1 MSGLF
6 GQAGA
11 GGGGGAPTGVVFNA
25 GKCEF
30 DGTTVTP
37 VKEKGQV
44 SVGKSNGMP
53 EFVWRSRESGTADEP
68 VVLLGVTAH
77 VCKSAGADARV
88 FYLNCDAGARR
99 LFFWMQAKDAS
110 KDEENIK
117 AVKAVINGEDISAGG
132 SEGGG
137 GQSAIEQH
145 AADLG
150 IDEEQIAILQVLP
163 EEERNQILAQMGLSD
178 HPAFATA
185 QPQATPAPPSN
196 LPPVAATPAV
206 AETPAAPPPVRPT
219 AGAAETPAPAAAAA
233 GPAAGSGILFD
244 DEMLGNILSGAI
256 ASERTGANLADI
268 LSPEM
273 VAPLMDNEE
282 FVAALLPHLPEG
294 EATLAGL
301 KANVSSPQYAQAL
314 QALNSALDSGDLAAS
329 MGQFGVDPAVVAA
342 AGGGV
347 LGLCAAI
354 QQKEKESS
362 GMNTEAD
369 P

>member
-1 MSGLF
+1 LF
-6 GQAGA
+6 GAESS
-11 GGGGGAPTGVVFNA
+11 GGGGGPTGVVFNA

-37 VKEKGQV
+37 LKEKGQV
-44 SVGKSNGMP
+44 SVGKTNGMP
-53 EFVWRSRESGTADEP
+53 EFLWRSRESGTADEA

-99 LFFWMQAKDAS
+99 LFFWMQAKDTS
-110 KDEENIK
+110 KDDDNIK
-117 AVKAVINGEDISAGG
+117 AIQAVINGEEISTGG
-132 SEGGG
+132 GGGGG

-145 AADLG
+145 ATDLG

-196 LPPVAATPAV
+196 LPAVAPTPAV
-206 AETPAAPPPVRPT
+206 AATPAAPPPVRP
-219 AGAAETPAPAAAAA
+219 PASASQT
-233 GPAAGSGILFD
+233 PAAGGGGGGGGGGVLFD

-273 VAPLMDNEE
+273 VAPLLDNAE
-282 FVAALLPHLPEG
+282 FVTALLPHLPEG
-294 EATLAGL
+294 EATIAGL

-314 QALNSALDSGDLAAS
+314 QALNSALESGDLAAS
-329 MGQFGVDPAVVAA
+329 MGQFGVDPAAVTA

-369 P
+369 T